1 MNYLFV
7 VFWYIFITSKSAVY
21 KTWKKDV
28 NVKEVYLLLY
38 SIVQRI
44 LWRLP
49 FDVFNEKL
57 VILSP
62 TQIAFVY
69 YCWYMVYNDSDIHV
83 VFYYVQWFVLAI
95 QVCDSNFEVKCSN
108 FKSRFTWN
116 NYLALTNISFKL
128 LVIFIIDFKRYSR
141 IYCSMQGRCFI
152 CSNYYKNISLKI
164 RITTFKNVY

>member
-7 VFWYIFITSKSAVY
+7 VFWYIFITSNSAVY

-49 FDVFNEKL
+49 FDVFYEKL

-69 YCWYMVYNDSDIHV
+69 YC
-83 VFYYVQWFVLAI
+83 
-95 QVCDSNFEVKCSN
+95 
-108 FKSRFTWN
+108 
-116 NYLALTNISFKL
+116 
-128 LVIFIIDFKRYSR
+128 
-141 IYCSMQGRCFI
+141 
-152 CSNYYKNISLKI
+152 
-164 RITTFKNVY
+164 

>member
-7 VFWYIFITSKSAVY
+7 VFWYIFITSNSAVY
-21 KTWKKDV
+21 KIWKKDV

-49 FDVFNEKL
+49 FDVFYEKL

-69 YCWYMVYNDSDIHV
+69 YC
-83 VFYYVQWFVLAI
+83 
-95 QVCDSNFEVKCSN
+95 
-108 FKSRFTWN
+108 
-116 NYLALTNISFKL
+116 
-128 LVIFIIDFKRYSR
+128 
-141 IYCSMQGRCFI
+141 
-152 CSNYYKNISLKI
+152 
-164 RITTFKNVY
+164 